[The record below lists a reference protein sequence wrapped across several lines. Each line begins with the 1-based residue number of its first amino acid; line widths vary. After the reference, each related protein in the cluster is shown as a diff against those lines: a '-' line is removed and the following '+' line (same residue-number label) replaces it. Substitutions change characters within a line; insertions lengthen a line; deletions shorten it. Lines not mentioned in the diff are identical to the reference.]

1 LTAYGI
7 VLTAYF
13 IQSLLWAVHCL
24 KKGNTMM
31 LKEVDRVEVLTLMDN
46 YVDLLLE
53 STKVVTRPPKAKD
66 GMISRDSLVGEHGLS
81 LLVKVHEGSEKHTIL
96 FDTGHTGIGVLHNA
110 KHLDVD
116 LGQIETIVMSHRHM
130 DHTGS
135 LWPILERLGRPIPL
149 VIHPEA
155 FLSSRY
161 LLLPDG
167 KKLRFPDTLNRKD
180 LEGRGVQIIESRKPV
195 PVADGKILVTGEI
208 ERTTGFEK
216 GLPYAYTEHDGK
228 LVKDAISDDQSLV
241 MHLKERGLVVIS
253 GCAHSG
259 IVNTLL
265 YSKKIS
271 GVDRLYAVLGGFHLS
286 GPEFEPII
294 GETIECLKKM
304 SPEIFAPMHCT
315 GWKAVHRFEE
325 TFPDAFVLNSV
336 GSTITLS
343 SAQAA

>member
-1 LTAYGI
+1 MGFDLR
-7 VLTAYF
+7 
-13 IQSLLWAVHCL
+13 
-24 KKGNTMM
+24 
-31 LKEVDRVEVLTLMDN
+31 EVDKIEVLTLMDN

-53 STKVVTRPPKAKD
+53 STPVVTRPPKAKG
-66 GMISRDSLVGEHGLS
+66 GMITRDTLVGEHGLS
-81 LLVKVHEGSEKHTIL
+81 LLVTVHQGRGRHTVL

-110 KHLDVD
+110 THLEVD

-135 LWPILERLGRPIPL
+135 LWPILERLGRPIPM

-155 FLSSRY
+155 FVPSRY

-180 LEGRGVQIIESRKPV
+180 LEQTGVQIIESRKPV
-195 PVADGKILVTGEI
+195 PVAEGRILVTGEI
-208 ERTTGFEK
+208 ERITKFEK
-216 GLPYAYTEHDGK
+216 GLPNAYTEQDGEF
-228 LVKDAISDDQSLV
+228 VKDPVSDDQSLV
-241 MHLKERGLVVIS
+241 MHLKGKGLVVIS

-259 IVNTLL
+259 IINTLV

-286 GPEFEPII
+286 GPQFEPII
-294 GETIECLKKM
+294 EATIDSMQKM
-304 SPEIFAPMHCT
+304 NPRILVPMHCT

-325 TFPDAFVLNSV
+325 AFPDRFVLNSV

-343 SAQAA
+343 S